1 MKRVLLIRL
10 TLIFSILAVFILS
23 IVPASSIPN
32 IAAFEY
38 LTDKFIHG
46 VIYFYLAILIFL
58 SKFKLSNSK
67 SFLLLFTFGLVIEII
82 HHFHPFRYFEIGDLV
97 ANFLGICLAYLIYK
111 KDNIFAWFIIL
122 WP

>member
-1 MKRVLLIRL
+1 MIRL

-67 SFLLLFTFGLVIEII
+67 SF
-82 HHFHPFRYFEIGDLV
+82 
-97 ANFLGICLAYLIYK
+97 
-111 KDNIFAWFIIL
+111 FIIIYIWTCYRNYSSL
-122 WP
+122 SSF